1 MLKIEKYVG
10 SLKKNKDADI
20 VIWSSNPLSMYSMA
34 EQTYIDGR
42 CYFSL
47 DKDNKHRA
55 SIKKEKA
62 SLLNKLLKGEK

>member
-1 MLKIEKYVG
+1 M
-10 SLKKNKDADI
+10 KKNKDADI
-20 VIWSSNPLSMYSMA
+20 VIWASNPLSMYSMV

-47 DKDNKHRA
+47 EEDRKHRA

-62 SLLNKLLKGEK
+62 SLLNKLLKGQK